1 MNRRDAQDL
10 LQLIERF
17 VERGERTKSMA
28 AEIEGLVIECFQDE
42 PWFEDVSEALA
53 LFVPG
58 GSTPYLNEA
67 ALARELTPVA
77 AALTVE
83 LQASAND
90 A

>member
-10 LQLIERF
+10 LAMIERF
-17 VERGERTKSMA
+17 VDCGERTKSLA

-42 PWFEDVSEALA
+42 SWFDDASEALA

-58 GSTPYLNEA
+58 GSTPYLDEA
-67 ALARELTPVA
+67 GLARELAPVA
-77 AALTVE
+77 ATLAME
-83 LQASAND
+83 LEASEND